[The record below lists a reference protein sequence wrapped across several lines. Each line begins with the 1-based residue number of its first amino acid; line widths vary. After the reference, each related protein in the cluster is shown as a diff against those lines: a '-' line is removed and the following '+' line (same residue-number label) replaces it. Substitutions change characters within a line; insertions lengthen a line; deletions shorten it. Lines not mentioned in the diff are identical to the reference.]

1 MDYPDYRDVAYMEIV
16 PDPRNATRPVVISQG
31 TRGPRPVSVAPVP
44 HTVASSAPYMYPQ
57 YPTGQSAM
65 WWGYPTNPNYAV
77 PQPQSNLGTILSGFG
92 DLGTLVNIVAQ
103 AFAAFLPLP
112 AAPDPHDST
121 DNDMISS
128 NTLANS
134 VNLIKYQ
141 NALAQFARRDQQIL
155 TLGSVVKEL
164 LKRPGTVG

>member
-1 MDYPDYRDVAYMEIV
+1 MAYEEIV
-16 PDPRNATRPVVISQG
+16 YLDERNATSARPVVISHG
-31 TRGPRPVSVAPVP
+31 TRGPRPVA
-44 HTVASSAPYMYPQ
+44 VASPQQVVASAAPGGSYMYPQ
-57 YPTGQSAM
+57 YPTAQSPY
-65 WWGYPTNPNYAV
+65 WYPTNPNYV
-77 PQPQSNLGTILSGFG
+77 IPQPQSNLGTILAGFG
-92 DLGTLVNIVAQ
+92 DLGTLANIVAQ

-121 DNDMISS
+121 DNDTIMA
-128 NTLANS
+128 NTHANS

-155 TLGSVVKEL
+155 TLGNVIKEL

>member
-1 MDYPDYRDVAYMEIV
+1 MDYPDYRDVAYMDLE
-16 PDPRNATRPVVISQG
+16 RNAARPVVISHG
-31 TRGPRPVSVAPVP
+31 TRGPRPVGMATAPQ
-44 HTVASSAPYMYPQ
+44 TVAGGTPYVYPQ
-57 YPTGQSAM
+57 YPAAQSAY
-65 WWGYPTNPNYAV
+65 WYGYPTNPNYVV

-121 DNDMISS
+121 DNDLIST

-155 TLGSVVKEL
+155 TLGSVIKEL

>member
-1 MDYPDYRDVAYMEIV
+1 MDYSDYRDVAYM
-16 PDPRNATRPVVISQG
+16 DLSDGRNATRPIVISHG
-31 TRGPRPVSVAPVP
+31 TRGPRPVGMATAPQVVGPVAGSGSYV
-44 HTVASSAPYMYPQ
+44 YPQ
-57 YPTGQSAM
+57 YAAAQSY
-65 WWGYPTNPNYAV
+65 WYPATPNYVV

-121 DNDMISS
+121 DNDTMTAS
-128 NTLANS
+128 TLANS

-155 TLGSVVKEL
+155 TLGSVIKEL